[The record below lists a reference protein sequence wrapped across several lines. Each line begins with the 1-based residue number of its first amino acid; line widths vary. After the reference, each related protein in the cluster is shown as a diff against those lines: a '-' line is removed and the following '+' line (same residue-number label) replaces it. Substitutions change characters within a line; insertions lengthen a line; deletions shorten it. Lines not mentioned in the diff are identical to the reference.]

1 MTSCYAL
8 FLQSE
13 VSFGW
18 RGCVLAALGCIC
30 LIILFDEL
38 ARRVTKRG
46 GVNKR
51 DGPRR

>member
-1 MTSCYAL
+1 MMSCYAL
-8 FLQSE
+8 VLYSE

-38 ARRVTKRG
+38 ARRA
-46 GVNKR
+46 
-51 DGPRR
+51 RRVKKDR